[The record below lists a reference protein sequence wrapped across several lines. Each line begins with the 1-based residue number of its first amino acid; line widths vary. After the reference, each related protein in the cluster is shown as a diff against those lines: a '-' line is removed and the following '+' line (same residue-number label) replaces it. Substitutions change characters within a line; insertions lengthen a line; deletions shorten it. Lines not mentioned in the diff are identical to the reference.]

1 VTRPKKLLLLSAVMV
16 LVCLVSVIPVLL
28 AQEGDEETA
37 EEEKPPRVPI
47 SQIASYLDRMGED
60 GYKYRQVDEN
70 TLECRMIGENGVY
83 VTRIR
88 VSNKLDLVYL
98 YIQDYLVV
106 PKTHR
111 NKDKMMSRLMELNFE
126 LNVGKFEWDSR
137 DGEVRYSFTFSTEN
151 GLGFE
156 AFRAVFETL
165 LVTADDK
172 YEDLQK
178 LLHS

>member
-1 VTRPKKLLLLSAVMV
+1 MTRSKKLLLLSAVMV
-16 LVCLVSVIPVLL
+16 LVCLLSVMPALF
-28 AQEGDEETA
+28 AQEGDEDT
-37 EEEKPPRVPI
+37 EEEKPPRVPL

-60 GYKYRQVDEN
+60 GLKYRQVDEN
-70 TLECRMIGENGVY
+70 TLECRMIGENGTY
-83 VTRIR
+83 VTRVR
-88 VSNKLDLVYL
+88 VANKLDLVYL

-106 PKTHR
+106 PKAHR
-111 NKDKMMSRLMELNFE
+111 NKDKVMCRLMELNFE

-172 YEDLQK
+172 QEELQK

>member
-1 VTRPKKLLLLSAVMV
+1 
-16 LVCLVSVIPVLL
+16 
-28 AQEGDEETA
+28 
-37 EEEKPPRVPI
+37 VPI

-137 DGEVRYSFTFSTEN
+137 AFSTEN